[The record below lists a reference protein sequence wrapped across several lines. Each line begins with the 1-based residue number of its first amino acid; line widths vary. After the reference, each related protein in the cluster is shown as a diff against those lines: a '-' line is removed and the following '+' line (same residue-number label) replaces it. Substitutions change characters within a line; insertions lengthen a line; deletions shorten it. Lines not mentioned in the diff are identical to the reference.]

1 MTNQLTLTDQQFTG
15 TTPTDQKLRLLVQD
29 IQKAESAINALLNAV
44 ATLQDAPA
52 AATSEVLADP
62 ALTAGFTVKGLTSG
76 QVLQALTATSAA
88 FKQLTLS
95 QLAGIAVSG
104 PSNGQLLT
112 FVDGEWVNA
121 NPPAVSAAA
130 GVNIGTGADVYAGL
144 SSGKL
149 AFKSISSD
157 SSITI
162 TVTADTIELSAAA
175 SVGGLSFAQ
184 VSTLTSIRL

>member
-62 ALTAGFTVKGLTSG
+62 ALTAGFTVSGLSPG

-88 FKQLTLS
+88 FKQLTLA
-95 QLAGIAVSG
+95 QLGGIAVSG

-130 GVNIGTGADVYAGL
+130 GVNIGTGAAVFAGV